1 MARTIIGGLVFST
14 LITLV
19 ILPLVYVLLDDLK
32 VGTQRKLHWV
42 KVQWS
47 RILST

>member
-19 ILPLVYVLLDDLK
+19 LLPLMYVLLDDLK
-32 VGTQRKLHWV
+32 QFSHRVLAAIKRGLQQV
-42 KVQWS
+42 
-47 RILST
+47 

>member
-19 ILPLVYVLLDDLK
+19 VLPLIYVLLDDLK
-32 VGTQRKLHWV
+32 QFSHRVFVAMKRGLQRA
-42 KVQWS
+42 
-47 RILST
+47 